1 MFLVEYLL
9 KRLAQGVVIVFIT
22 SLIIFTLLRVV
33 PGDPVRL
40 IVGGMA
46 DESVVEE
53 VAQKMGLRDPIIVQ
67 YGRYMAGIAHGDFG
81 QSYVRPKS
89 GMVVAGGEY
98 IDPTKS
104 NMAPALDLIIE
115 RIPLTLMLAG
125 MALLF
130 ALLISVP
137 LGIFGGLYPNRW
149 PGMLALLVQSVF
161 VSIPNFWLSIV
172 LILLLSVKLGW
183 LPALGY
189 QGFAYVLLPAI
200 VLAIEV
206 SPFLIRTLSVSLG
219 EIMQSPFIDEA
230 RVRGLSRWR
239 IVIAHALRNAS
250 VPLVNLL
257 GMQLSILLGGVLVV
271 EYIFDYPG
279 LGHLTVSSV
288 VSRDFPLVQGIAILT
303 SAVFVLINIV
313 VDLITY
319 AIDPRV
325 EL

>member
-1 MFLVEYLL
+1 MFLIEYLL

-81 QSYVRPKS
+81 QSYVRPKN

-130 ALLISVP
+130 ALLVSVP
-137 LGIFGGLYPNRW
+137 LGIFGGLYPNSW

-172 LILLLSVKLGW
+172 LILFLSVKLGW

>member
-81 QSYVRPKS
+81 QSYVRPKN

-125 MALLF
+125 LALLF
-130 ALLISVP
+130 ALLVSVP
-137 LGIFGGLYPNRW
+137 LGIFGGLYPNSW

-172 LILLLSVKLGW
+172 LILFLSVKLGW

>member
-1 MFLVEYLL
+1 MFLIEYLL
-9 KRLAQGVVIVFIT
+9 KRLAQGVLIVFLT

-46 DESVVEE
+46 NETIVNE
-53 VAQKMGLRDPIIVQ
+53 VAEKMGLRDPIIVQ
-67 YGRYMAGIAHGDFG
+67 YGRYIAGVVQGDFG
-81 QSYVRPKS
+81 QSYVRPRN
-89 GMVVAGGEY
+89 GMVVTGGEY

-104 NMAPALDLIIE
+104 NMAPVIDLVVE
-115 RIPLTLMLAG
+115 RLPLTLMLAG
-125 MALLF
+125 MSLVF
-130 ALLISVP
+130 ALIVSVP
-137 LGIFGGLYPNRW
+137 LGIFGGLYPDRW
-149 PGMLALLVQSVF
+149 PSSLALVVQSVF

-172 LILLLSVKLGW
+172 LILFLSVKLGW
-183 LPALGY
+183 MPALGY
-189 QGFAYVLLPAI
+189 HGFAYVLLPAI
-200 VLAIEV
+200 VLAVEV
-206 SPFLIRTLSVSLG
+206 CPFLIRTLTVSLG
-219 EIMQSPFIDEA
+219 EIMQAPFIDEA

-239 IVIAHALRNAS
+239 IVFSHALRNAA

-257 GMQLSILLGGVLVV
+257 GMQLSVLIGGVLVV

-279 LGHLTVSSV
+279 LGHLTVLSV
-288 VSRDFPLVQGIAILT
+288 VSRDFPLIQGIAILT
-303 SAVFVLINIV
+303 SAVFVFINIL

>member
-67 YGRYMAGIAHGDFG
+67 YGRYMAGVVQGDFG
-81 QSYVRPKS
+81 QSYVRPVN

-104 NMAPALDLIIE
+104 NMAPALDLIVE

-130 ALLISVP
+130 ALLVSVP
-137 LGIFGGLYPNRW
+137 LGIFAGLYPDRW
-149 PGMLALLVQSVF
+149 PATLALLTQSVF
-161 VSIPNFWLSIV
+161 VSIPNFWLAIV
-172 LILLLSVKLGW
+172 LILFLSVKLGW

-189 QGFAYVLLPAI
+189 QGFSYVLLPAI
-200 VLAIEV
+200 VLAVEV

-230 RVRGLSRWR
+230 KVRGLSRWR
-239 IVIAHALRNAS
+239 IVIAHALRNAA

-257 GMQLSILLGGVLVV
+257 GMQLSVLLGGVLVV

-288 VSRDFPLVQGIAILT
+288 VSRDFPLIQGIAILT
-303 SAVFVLINIV
+303 SAVFVLINIL

>member
-9 KRLAQGVVIVFIT
+9 KRLAQGVVIVFLT

-46 DESVVEE
+46 SETIVNE
-53 VAQKMGLRDPIIVQ
+53 VAEKMGLRDPIIVQ
-67 YGRYMAGIAHGDFG
+67 YGRYIAGVVQGDFG
-81 QSYVRPKS
+81 QSYVRPRN

-104 NMAPALDLIIE
+104 NMAPVIDLVVE
-115 RIPLTLMLAG
+115 RLPLTLMLAG
-125 MALLF
+125 MSLVF
-130 ALLISVP
+130 ALIVSVP
-137 LGIFGGLYPNRW
+137 LGIFGGLYPDRW
-149 PGMLALLVQSVF
+149 PSSLALVVQSVF

-172 LILLLSVKLGW
+172 LILFLSVKLRW
-183 LPALGY
+183 MPALGY

-200 VLAIEV
+200 VLAVEV
-206 SPFLIRTLSVSLG
+206 CPFLIRTLTVSLG
-219 EIMQSPFIDEA
+219 EIMQAPFIDEA

-239 IVIAHALRNAS
+239 IVFSHALRNAA

-257 GMQLSILLGGVLVV
+257 GMQLSVLIGGVLVV

-279 LGHLTVSSV
+279 LGHLTVLSV
-288 VSRDFPLVQGIAILT
+288 VSRDFPLIQGIAILT
-303 SAVFVLINIV
+303 SAVFVFINIL

>member
-1 MFLVEYLL
+1 
-9 KRLAQGVVIVFIT
+9 
-22 SLIIFTLLRVV
+22 
-33 PGDPVRL
+33 
-40 IVGGMA
+40 
-46 DESVVEE
+46 
-53 VAQKMGLRDPIIVQ
+53 
-67 YGRYMAGIAHGDFG
+67 
-81 QSYVRPKS
+81 
-89 GMVVAGGEY
+89 MVVAGGEY

-104 NMAPALDLIIE
+104 NMAPTIDLIVE

-130 ALLISVP
+130 ALAISVP
-137 LGIFGGLYPNRW
+137 LGIFGGLYPDRW
-149 PGMLALLVQSVF
+149 PATLALLTQSVF

-189 QGFAYVLLPAI
+189 QGFSYVLLPAI
-200 VLAIEV
+200 VLAVEV

-239 IVIAHALRNAS
+239 IVFAHALRNAS

-257 GMQLSILLGGVLVV
+257 GMQLSVLLGGVLVV

-303 SAVFVLINIV
+303 SAVFVLINIL